1 MLKKEYPFGAIF
13 SSTGGD
19 ALRGDSNNRTECAVV
34 LIRFANLKNEETN
47 RNKDNCTFGSV
58 V

>member
-19 ALRGDSNNRTECAVV
+19 ALTGIVLRVGAHQAIGAGEEFVNKTDIGCRVRG
-34 LIRFANLKNEETN
+34 LF
-47 RNKDNCTFGSV
+47 F
-58 V
+58 